1 MSVDFRSN
9 PISYRKC
16 MLTDLFFALSIH
28 KSTKVIVDGLTIEQA
43 IGACYL
49 HGTIPLTTLY
59 SRVQARRDKGTYDV
73 LIRKSIQDKLDMVID
88 VTGDN
93 KARNIL
99 PITMNSATSS
109 SLTTMITTSWSTSKR
124 TRCSPRQA
132 SAHA

>member
-1 MSVDFRSN
+1 M
-9 PISYRKC
+9 
-16 MLTDLFFALSIH
+16 
-28 KSTKVIVDGLTIEQA
+28 IVNGLTIEQA

-93 KARNIL
+93 ESRNIS
-99 PITMNSATSS
+99 PVTMNSATSS
-109 SLTTMITTSWSTSKR
+109 SLTTVSTTSGSTSSKR
-124 TRCSPRQA
+124 T
-132 SAHA
+132 